1 MRKPPSPRG
10 AAEMARLP
18 MEEVPAGD
26 LDFHWIGCM
35 CRPRRGAGAAQT
47 RIDEARAGAYELT
60 LEALGDEAMRNSPAA
75 FASPENAFRAVN
87 ALVAQ

>member
-1 MRKPPSPRG
+1 VISISIGSDACVGRD
-10 AAEMARLP
+10 AELAL
-18 MEEVPAGD
+18 
-26 LDFHWIGCM
+26 L
-35 CRPRRGAGAAQT
+35 QT